1 MNKNE
6 FFKRV
11 RTGIVGIL
19 GCIAFILMVGEP
31 VSEESWFQV
40 MLWTKALAF
49 AIGFVS
55 YRLFTY
61 WEAKGLLPAEFSD
74 EEI

>member
-1 MNKNE
+1 
-6 FFKRV
+6 
-11 RTGIVGIL
+11 
-19 GCIAFILMVGEP
+19 
-31 VSEESWFQV
+31 